1 MLAFLLLVCSP
12 GTEKELAEEL
22 QTSEEIAEVFVV
34 YGEYDILG
42 KVDVPDLK
50 KLNGFITEIRKHK
63 HIHMSHTLIVM
74 GE

>member
-12 GTEKELAEEL
+12 GTEKELAEEM
-22 QTSEEIAEVFVV
+22 QTYEEIVEAFVV
-34 YGEYDILG
+34 YGEYDLLG

-50 KLNGFITEIRKHK
+50 KLNEFITEIRQYK
-63 HIHMSHTLIVM
+63 HIQMTHTLIVM